1 MPATLVKQL
10 WLYPSNPRGSCI
22 AGTVLCELLGLLSA
36 WRLLVAVTEAALL
49 LLSSREGWLSSVQ
62 SSAFFY
68 PFSSILSHCYLNSI
82 LLINFMSSSAVSK
95 TYINLYHLSTS
106 FIKPFNLCK
115 AFLPGHQRDCV
126 LAADRAAFPPA
137 ASNELSNTVP
147 HSFLSTS
154 PSPNK
159 RRQGKEKK
167 PKMVKRK
174 QRKWK

>member
-1 MPATLVKQL
+1 MLGGCWLLLQKQPFCFSL
-10 WLYPSNPRGSCI
+10 PEKGGCPLSKVLPSFILSPQFY
-22 AGTVLCELLGLLSA
+22 LSA
-36 WRLLVAVTEAALL
+36 IST
-49 LLSSREGWLSSVQ
+49 Q
-62 SSAFFY
+62 SYSL
-68 PFSSILSHCYLNSI
+68 ILCQ
-82 LLINFMSSSAVSK
+82 SSAVSK

-159 RRQGKEKK
+159 RRQGKEKNL
-167 PKMVKRK
+167 
-174 QRKWK
+174 KW

>member
-1 MPATLVKQL
+1 MNCWV
-10 WLYPSNPRGSCI
+10 SS
-22 AGTVLCELLGLLSA
+22 VLGGC
-36 WRLLVAVTEAALL
+36 WLL
-49 LLSSREGWLSSVQ
+49 LQKQPFCFSLPEKGGCPLSKVLPS
-62 SSAFFY
+62 F
-68 PFSSILSHCYLNSI
+68 ILSPQFYLCYLNSI